1 MLLRLFMCGCVVVC
15 FAFSS
20 AAQFPYYQYFQDTLR
35 PGYRISG
42 AFDSIDVKLGS
53 YQSTQPTLWR
63 PSQEV
68 FDLSRMYTAVPTQLL
83 PLRFSSIPHVGLQYS
98 FGSNA
103 SQQGGLSYTQAL
115 TPNQFIQLDYKRQ
128 NSNGAIRNATFEYN
142 HFELAHLVRLSRY
155 ASQVRLLFD
164 GVNKGTGGGIFN
176 DSIDDSQPIEFFAV
190 EKSVASIRT
199 RNFVFDWQN
208 YFSFTKDSLIKTGL
222 YLAPH
227 YEIRNRRY
235 TEEGDIVAIYGT
247 ANINPDETND
257 YWERTEIGGTAGYFF
272 HTRAFSIN
280 GGLKTKYWDFDNLS
294 VKSDTIEA
302 GLVSDVVVQL
312 RSSLQLTAN
321 GSYTF
326 VGAAGEKTLN
336 ANLYFKPNFADFNV
350 RFLFNELFPTND
362 QRAYFSNTLNY
373 SWQSKTLV
381 TTTGLE
387 ATVKSKINKLP
398 LKAGFSF
405 KNIQNAPFFSG
416 TGWRQD
422 TLTNL
427 SFLSADLR
435 ADLSWWKL
443 FLQPTVR
450 VQQSNFSYVPTF
462 QAFARFGFDGFLF
475 KAKKLRA
482 TIGVDLGY
490 TTAFNLLDYAPQVDA
505 YVLPSG
511 TSLVTQYTAMPKL
524 HAFTQFELGFFRWY
538 IRVENIE
545 QALIKTTN
553 QETLGYPVVPLQLR
567 IGLSWDLFN

>member
-1 MLLRLFMCGCVVVC
+1 
-15 FAFSS
+15 
-20 AAQFPYYQYFQDTLR
+20 
-35 PGYRISG
+35 
-42 AFDSIDVKLGS
+42 
-53 YQSTQPTLWR
+53 
-63 PSQEV
+63 
-68 FDLSRMYTAVPTQLL
+68 
-83 PLRFSSIPHVGLQYS
+83 
-98 FGSNA
+98 
-103 SQQGGLSYTQAL
+103 
-115 TPNQFIQLDYKRQ
+115 
-128 NSNGAIRNATFEYN
+128 
-142 HFELAHLVRLSRY
+142 
-155 ASQVRLLFD
+155 
-164 GVNKGTGGGIFN
+164 
-176 DSIDDSQPIEFFAV
+176 
-190 EKSVASIRT
+190 
-199 RNFVFDWQN
+199 
-208 YFSFTKDSLIKTGL
+208 
-222 YLAPH
+222 
-227 YEIRNRRY
+227 
-235 TEEGDIVAIYGT
+235 
-247 ANINPDETND
+247 
-257 YWERTEIGGTAGYFF
+257 
-272 HTRAFSIN
+272 
-280 GGLKTKYWDFDNLS
+280 
-294 VKSDTIEA
+294 
-302 GLVSDVVVQL
+302 
-312 RSSLQLTAN
+312 
-321 GSYTF
+321 
-326 VGAAGEKTLN
+326 
-336 ANLYFKPNFADFNV
+336 
-350 RFLFNELFPTND
+350 
-362 QRAYFSNTLNY
+362 
-373 SWQSKTLV
+373 
-381 TTTGLE
+381 
-387 ATVKSKINKLP
+387 VKSKINKLP

-443 FLQPTVR
+443 FFQPTVR